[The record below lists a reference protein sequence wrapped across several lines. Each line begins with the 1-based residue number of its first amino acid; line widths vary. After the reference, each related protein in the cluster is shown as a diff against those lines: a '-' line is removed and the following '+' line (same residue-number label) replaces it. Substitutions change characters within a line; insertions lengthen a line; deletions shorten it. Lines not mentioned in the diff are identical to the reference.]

1 MTTLWTKRYL
11 DLNNDRRSM
20 ERKLPESMYLIV
32 KRNRENQPWQF
43 PQGKLLDSESSLRAV
58 SFFNLYLNL
67 HFYIYFILFN
77 FNLIFFVFFFASYYS
92 KIIIFGAISINLY
105 FSMID
110 VVICSNTWPC
120 SDFTPLT
127 DFFRPE

>member
-1 MTTLWTKRYL
+1 
-11 DLNNDRRSM
+11 M

-77 FNLIFFVFFFASYYS
+77 FNLIFLVFFFASYYS

-110 VVICSNTWPC
+110 VVICSNT
-120 SDFTPLT
+120 
-127 DFFRPE
+127 